1 MNEHNP
7 STESN
12 DDRNENDRLTT
23 SHQFNI
29 STLLSW
35 TAVICFL
42 LVWTDVK
49 NHGSNYPSNDLMLSI
64 MGFAVFIAP
73 PFTCMPFLIDRLLL
87 KKNGLN
93 FSLFWRFWLVF
104 CVAVYSMLMLILAT
118 VAFDPEWKGS
128 KGMHWSYYMLDGTAG
143 VTLWPIYLVGATAF
157 GAMLLE
163 PRTPYAAKRSIVLF
177 FGPAIC
183 AVISFWYTFAVLC
196 LNFTPNST
204 FFAIVPGGTGICYAL
219 YCALIWKNREFTLAD
234 FKASW
239 LGIPVW
245 IVGLL
250 VSIGIKIPLA
260 MKIYDDLPDEMPDH
274 CFVVTA
280 ATKGHRNVVHTWF
293 DVDGDRILNQQLL
306 TFWKFEHLLKLHTPK
321 SHWVIRRIYNW
332 IGPIVARLIVFR
344 WQADLAYLLLKPAE
358 WIIRLGLRMR
368 VR

>member
-1 MNEHNP
+1 
-7 STESN
+7 
-12 DDRNENDRLTT
+12 
-23 SHQFNI
+23 
-29 STLLSW
+29 
-35 TAVICFL
+35 
-42 LVWTDVK
+42 
-49 NHGSNYPSNDLMLSI
+49 
-64 MGFAVFIAP
+64 
-73 PFTCMPFLIDRLLL
+73 
-87 KKNGLN
+87 
-93 FSLFWRFWLVF
+93 
-104 CVAVYSMLMLILAT
+104 
-118 VAFDPEWKGS
+118 
-128 KGMHWSYYMLDGTAG
+128 
-143 VTLWPIYLVGATAF
+143 
-157 GAMLLE
+157 MLLE

-293 DVDGDRILNQQLL
+293 DVEGDRLLNQQLL
-306 TFWKFEHLLKLHTPK
+306 TFWKFEHLLKQQTPK
-321 SHWVIRRIYNW
+321 FHGAIRQIYNR
-332 IGPIVARLIVFR
+332 IGPVVAKLIVFR
-344 WQADLAYLLLKPAE
+344 WQADLVYLLLKPAE
-358 WIIRLGLRMR
+358 WVVRLGLRMCDQ
-368 VR
+368 

>member
-1 MNEHNP
+1 
-7 STESN
+7 
-12 DDRNENDRLTT
+12 
-23 SHQFNI
+23 
-29 STLLSW
+29 
-35 TAVICFL
+35 
-42 LVWTDVK
+42 
-49 NHGSNYPSNDLMLSI
+49 
-64 MGFAVFIAP
+64 
-73 PFTCMPFLIDRLLL
+73 
-87 KKNGLN
+87 
-93 FSLFWRFWLVF
+93 
-104 CVAVYSMLMLILAT
+104 MLMLLLAT
-118 VAFDPEWKGS
+118 VAFAPEWKGS

-143 VTLWPIYLVGATAF
+143 ATLWPIYLVGATAF

-245 IVGLL
+245 ITGLL
-250 VSIGIKIPLA
+250 ISIGIKIPLA
-260 MKIYDDLPDEMPDH
+260 K
-274 CFVVTA
+274 
-280 ATKGHRNVVHTWF
+280 
-293 DVDGDRILNQQLL
+293 
-306 TFWKFEHLLKLHTPK
+306 
-321 SHWVIRRIYNW
+321 RIYNW

-344 WQADLAYLLLKPAE
+344 WQADLVYLLLKPAE
-358 WIIRLGLRMR
+358 WIIRFGLRMR

>member
-1 MNEHNP
+1 MNERKP

-12 DDRNENDRLTT
+12 EDHRRDNRVAT
-23 SHQFNI
+23 SGQFNI

-49 NHGSNYPSNDLMLSI
+49 NYGSNYPSNDLMLGI
-64 MGFAVFIAP
+64 MFFAVFIAP

-183 AVISFWYTFAVLC
+183 AVISFWYTFAVL
-196 LNFTPNST
+196 LS
-204 FFAIVPGGTGICYAL
+204 
-219 YCALIWKNREFTLAD
+219 LIHISEPTR
-234 FKASW
+234 
-239 LGIPVW
+239 P
-245 IVGLL
+245 
-250 VSIGIKIPLA
+250 
-260 MKIYDDLPDEMPDH
+260 Y
-274 CFVVTA
+274 
-280 ATKGHRNVVHTWF
+280 
-293 DVDGDRILNQQLL
+293 
-306 TFWKFEHLLKLHTPK
+306 
-321 SHWVIRRIYNW
+321 
-332 IGPIVARLIVFR
+332 
-344 WQADLAYLLLKPAE
+344 
-358 WIIRLGLRMR
+358 
-368 VR
+368 